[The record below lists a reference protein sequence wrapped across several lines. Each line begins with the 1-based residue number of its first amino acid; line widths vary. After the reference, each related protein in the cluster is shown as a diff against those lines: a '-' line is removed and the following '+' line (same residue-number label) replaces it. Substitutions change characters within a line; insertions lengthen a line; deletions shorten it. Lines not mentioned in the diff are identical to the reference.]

1 MAPNLIS
8 DLIDT
13 YWAAA
18 ESTLAD
24 LGAED
29 LVVLNTAVGA
39 LDRVWDNHIFE
50 HAETFGGTEIGF
62 ARSLSSLILKRMLGA
77 EYAALVS
84 VAGSE
89 VASTG
94 DAEFDNAL
102 ERAAAEALNTFA
114 DELLGPVAVGHWS
127 VSAKPLQVD
136 SPVPI
141 GAVVLATA
149 EPLSDRQLHLLESFL
164 EHLDTR
170 LGLAEKLLSLRC
182 RSLDAEYEV
191 KKLKGELSVPEVT
204 KKSNWQALPK
214 DLVESM
220 SALAEAVPKLELFGV
235 TLPTDKY
242 EFFCRNLEQLTAT
255 YLELFDAADHLFI
268 DVPSGV
274 DAKDHDSKP
283 AQPYHRLLQVLN
295 SLKPALRLLYHVT
308 AEDLAPRVVVG
319 QVPTFADLTRVAKTR
334 SEDEG
339 IRIMLEIMDDQAEQA
354 EADALTARRS
364 PYEFR
369 AANIG
374 EVFALLALHETVRQE
389 QPEAFER
396 ANRSIHKALRGYQA
410 ARAYLLSFDR
420 FEDVPLRGADRTQPP
435 DAEKLLLLR
444 EGAPGF
450 GVLLSA
456 WSK

>member
-1 MAPNLIS
+1 L
-8 DLIDT
+8 
-13 YWAAA
+13 
-18 ESTLAD
+18 
-24 LGAED
+24 
-29 LVVLNTAVGA
+29 
-39 LDRVWDNHIFE
+39 
-50 HAETFGGTEIGF
+50 
-62 ARSLSSLILKRMLGA
+62 
-77 EYAALVS
+77 
-84 VAGSE
+84 
-89 VASTG
+89 
-94 DAEFDNAL
+94 
-102 ERAAAEALNTFA
+102 
-114 DELLGPVAVGHWS
+114 

-170 LGLAEKLLSLRC
+170 LGLAEKLLSLRW

-191 KKLKGELSVPEVT
+191 KKLKGELKAPELS
-204 KKSNWQALPK
+204 KKSNWKALPK

-220 SALAEAVPKLELFGV
+220 ERLAEAIPNLDLFGV
-235 TLPTDKY
+235 TLPTAKY
-242 EFFCRNLEQLTAT
+242 EFYCRNLERLTAA

-274 DAKDHDSKP
+274 DAKDGDSKP
-283 AQPYHRLLQVLN
+283 AQPYHRLLQMMV
-295 SLKPALRLLYHVT
+295 SLKPALRLLYHIT
-308 AEDLAPRVVVG
+308 PEDLAPSVAVA
-319 QVPTFADLTRVAKTR
+319 QKPTFADLTRVAKGR
-334 SEDEG
+334 SEDES
-339 IRIMLEIMDDQAEQA
+339 IRTILEIMDDQAEQA

-374 EVFALLALHETVRQE
+374 EVFALLALHETVKKE
-389 QPEAFER
+389 LPEVFDGAD
-396 ANRSIHKALRGYQA
+396 RSIQKTLRGYQA
-410 ARAYLLSFDR
+410 ARAYLLSYDR

-444 EGAPGF
+444 EGAPSF
-450 GVLLSA
+450 GILLSA